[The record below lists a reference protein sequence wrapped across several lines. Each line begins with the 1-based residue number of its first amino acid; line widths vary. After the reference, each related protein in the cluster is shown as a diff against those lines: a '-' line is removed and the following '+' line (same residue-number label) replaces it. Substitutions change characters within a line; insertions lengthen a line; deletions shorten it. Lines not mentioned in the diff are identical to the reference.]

1 MSVHTY
7 LRYSPVVSFLWFLF
21 LIDVFPPIVIAQES
35 QPAAR
40 EALEIRRIQLV
51 GNHTFDDGA
60 LKDVMQTKETPGA
73 FPKFL
78 FKISEKLGSRAEY
91 FDEEKFAADAK
102 SLSDFYRDHGF
113 YHTKITE
120 ETRVDS
126 VRHAID
132 LTVEIAENVRSL
144 VDTVDY
150 RGLDSLSRDL
160 LAELLKEPRIL
171 RWRAYEESQAV
182 AEISRVLD
190 FLGNHGYPLAYF
202 DHEHSAKKELKT
214 TAAFRVVLVFVMGRR
229 YQFGETSIHVDPPR
243 ADITDGIVLR
253 QLDIEPGALYSR
265 EKKISSERNLNRLD
279 LFEAVRVDNPR
290 LVDTS
295 FSSTVPIDVFVRPRP
310 RHEVSPELSAS
321 DENNAFN
328 LGLGLGYTNRNFFG
342 DARNFTT
349 HVRVRTQS
357 IQEWNFSEFFG
368 GRGFRDPTVVG
379 ALELQFQVLQPYLF
393 SRNLSGTWTSSI
405 SEEKQKPYILS
416 ILRNKIGLSN
426 KFATYTFGIID
437 WTLERVSP
445 EILGDTSD
453 PVTRSALS
461 RDENQAQFNSIM
473 SATLQR
479 DKTND
484 IFSPTDGFF
493 NSITLGES
501 GILPKLLP
509 GLHAGLPY
517 TQYYEVMLLGR
528 WYQDLTNT
536 RYNILAMKAK
546 VGYQDKYGESRD
558 LPVNIPL
565 NRRFFAGGSGSVR
578 GWRARDLGAMP
589 DSLLQYGGNF
599 ILETNM
605 EMRVNYFRGYGKL
618 GFVRLDNIWVVYFL
632 DAGNVW
638 SDVTDFKPKEIAMAA
653 GVGFRYDTFFGPFR
667 VDYGLRV
674 YDPKEVPGQ
683 QTIFQKRFFGDVL
696 GSGVIQF
703 GIGQAF

>member
-1 MSVHTY
+1 MSVHTNF
-7 LRYSPVVSFLWFLF
+7 RYSPVLPFLWFLVF
-21 LIDVFPPIVIAQES
+21 LEVFPSIVIAQES
-35 QPAAR
+35 QPAVK
-40 EALEIRRIQLV
+40 ELLEIHKIELV
-51 GNHTFDDGA
+51 GNHTFDDGTV
-60 LKDVMQTKETPGA
+60 KDVMQTKETPGV
-73 FPKFL
+73 FPKLL
-78 FKISEKLGSRAEY
+78 FKVSEKLGSKPEY
-91 FDEEKFAADAK
+91 FEEEKFAADAK
-102 SLSDFYRDHGF
+102 LLEDFYRDHGF
-113 YHTKITE
+113 YHTKVTE
-120 ETRVDS
+120 GSHIDS
-126 VRHAID
+126 TGHTID
-132 LTVEIAENVRSL
+132 LSVEIVENVRSL

-150 RGLDSLSRDL
+150 RGLDSLSMDL
-160 LAELLKEPRIL
+160 LAELFKEPRIV
-171 RWRAYEESQAV
+171 RGMPYEESRAV

-202 DHEHSAKKELKT
+202 DRERSGKYEWKP
-214 TAAFRVVLVFVMGRR
+214 TAAFRLTLTFVMGRK
-229 YQFGETSIHVDPPR
+229 YQFGEASVHVDPPR
-243 ADITDGIVLR
+243 EDITDGIILR
-253 QLDIEPGALYSR
+253 QLDFQPGEVYSR

-290 LVDTS
+290 LSDTS
-295 FSSTVPIDVFVRPRP
+295 LSSTVPIDVFVRPRA
-310 RHEVSPELSAS
+310 RHELSPELSVS

-342 DARNFTT
+342 DARHSET

-357 IQEWNFSEFFG
+357 IQEWNFHEVFG

-379 ALELQFQVLQPYLF
+379 AVELQFQVLQPYLF
-393 SRNLSGTWTSSI
+393 SRNLSGSWTTSI
-405 SEEKQKPYILS
+405 SAEKQKPYILS

-426 KFATYTFGIID
+426 KFATYTFGLID

-453 PVTRSALS
+453 QATRTALS
-461 RDENQAQFNSIM
+461 RDENQAQFNSII

-509 GLHAGLPY
+509 GIHTGLPF

-528 WYQDLTNT
+528 WYQDLTST

-589 DSLLQYGGNF
+589 DSLLQFGGNF
-599 ILETNM
+599 ILETNV
-605 EMRVNYFRGYGKL
+605 EMRINYFRGYGKL
-618 GFVRLDNIWVVYFL
+618 GWVRLDNIWVVYFL
-632 DAGNVW
+632 DMGNVW
-638 SDVTDFKPKEIAMAA
+638 TNATDFKPREIAMAA
-653 GVGFRYDTFFGPFR
+653 GVGLRYETFFGPFR
-667 VDYGLRV
+667 VDYGFRV
-674 YDPKEVPGQ
+674 YDPKEVPGK
-683 QTIFQKRFFGDVL
+683 QTVFQKRLFGDVL
-696 GSGVIQF
+696 GNGVVQF